1 MLAAELLRNLLQ
13 EDADRFEANY
23 MLGMLHHH
31 MNQNNLAIPLLVRAV
46 ELNPGDFA
54 CVINL
59 GIILRE
65 EGSLAQA
72 QDMLEKAV
80 VMRVEGQPDELVGA
94 LMLLCSPAG
103 DWITGQVLHVDGG
116 WVLRP

>member
-1 MLAAELLRNLLQ
+1 
-13 EDADRFEANY
+13 
-23 MLGMLHHH
+23 
-31 MNQNNLAIPLLVRAV
+31 
-46 ELNPGDFA
+46 
-54 CVINL
+54 
-59 GIILRE
+59 
-65 EGSLAQA
+65 
-72 QDMLEKAV
+72 MLEKAV